1 MIPSLIGMTL
11 RNPVAKLFPEMIEWG
26 DKDVPKVLHIQDRPG
41 DTGNPRCRRKQAI
54 EKAGTFYVF

>member
-1 MIPSLIGMTL
+1 MTL